1 MPYLDIERL
10 RYADYFDWYEG
21 RLDSLYTELQPNN
34 INGMEIVSR
43 DKLSTQFNYFNAVSR
58 FYTDAMLGD
67 IPDIPPPAYN
77 LLESAT
83 QHWAVCGESCFVES
97 GGVIRAVRPDYVF
110 PQFDAYDKDTIT
122 GYLFVF
128 PLRAIEGQQQFH
140 NANSYA
146 QTARVIEYDA
156 VTGNAYLGNRD
167 YRYGYVAD
175 TPKGEN
181 IAINNIIWIN
191 AGESVYTHIRG
202 IVREITIRLNILQ
215 QFLNSVSQSILQIDK
230 DAIADGVLMRGFNQQ
245 RLNEIVA
252 SGLGLTVTPPF
263 IGEEGA
269 RYIERTGQGLDE
281 SLNYLRLLLGQ
292 LGVMSGVP
300 DYVFGVQLGRP
311 ADETER
317 VFFTAESRINR
328 YRRDIERAMEMLG
341 QSITFTG
348 EPFVTRSQRIAHIIE
363 LYETGIAT
371 LNETRNALGMPAT
384 NEGGGFIQRMIR
396 GGNGA

>member
-1 MPYLDIERL
+1 MPYLNVERI

-21 RLDSLYTELQPNN
+21 RLDSLFSEVAPDN
-34 INGMEIVSR
+34 INGLEIVSR

-67 IPDIPPPAYN
+67 VPDLLPVTYN
-77 LLESAT
+77 LLETAT
-83 QHWAVCGESCFVES
+83 NHWSICGETCFVES
-97 GGVIRAVRPDYVF
+97 GGIVRAVRPDYVH
-110 PQFDAYDKDTIT
+110 PQFDEYDRDTIT

-128 PLRAIEGQQQFH
+128 PLRTVETQQQFH

-146 QTARVIEYDA
+146 QTARVIEYDSMS
-156 VTGNAYLGNRD
+156 GRAYLGNRA
-167 YRYGYVAD
+167 YRHGYVAD
-175 TPKGEN
+175 NPKGEE
-181 IAINNIIWIN
+181 ISIGRVVWIN
-191 AGESVYTHIRG
+191 AGENVYAHIRG

-230 DAIADGVLMRGFNQQ
+230 DSIADGLLIRGFNQKQ
-245 RLNEIVA
+245 LNDIVA
-252 SGLGLTVTPPF
+252 QGLGLTVTPPF

-269 RYIERTGQGLDE
+269 RYVERTGQGLNE
-281 SLNYLRLLLGQ
+281 SLSYLRLLLGQ

-317 VFFTAESRINR
+317 VLFTAQSRINR

-341 QSITFTG
+341 QRIEFRG
-348 EPFVTRSQRIAHIIE
+348 EPFVTRSQRLAHIIE
-363 LYETGIAT
+363 LYEMGIAT
-371 LNETRNALGMPAT
+371 LNETRISLGMPPS
-384 NEGGGFIQRMIR
+384 ESGGGGFIQRVLR
-396 GGNGA
+396 GNS